1 MEIEFRTD
9 IGRKRKVNQDAV
21 GIFKNKEALTLAIVA
36 DGMGGHQAGEVASK
50 MAVADLGN
58 LWEVSALTDKEEIIQ
73 WLIKTIQQE
82 NEKIYQA
89 GQAEEEKAGMGTTI
103 VAVVVLKNHLIFAH
117 VGDSRLYMLRGE
129 TFEQMTDD
137 HSLVNLLVQS
147 GEITKEMADVHPQK
161 NVLVRSVGI
170 PGTVEVDVTE
180 LEIVSGDCFLVCS
193 DGLTNM
199 VNDDYIATIIKK
211 APSLELA
218 LEQLIETANGMGGKD
233 NITALLIN
241 VGEGGNKYD

>member
-21 GIFKNKEALTLAIVA
+21 GIFKNKENLTLAVVA

-50 MAVADLGN
+50 LAVADLGK
-58 LWEVSALTDKEEIIQ
+58 LWEISKLTDKEEIIQ
-73 WLIKTIQQE
+73 WLIKTIQRE
-82 NEKIYQA
+82 NEIIYQK
-89 GQAEEEKAGMGTTI
+89 GQADAEKTGMGTTI
-103 VAVVVLKNHLIFAH
+103 VAVVVLKNYLIFAH

-129 TFEQMTDD
+129 TFEQMTED

-147 GEITKEMADVHPQK
+147 GEITKEMAEVHPQK

-170 PGTVEVDVTE
+170 PGTVEVDVTD
-180 LEIVSGDCFLVCS
+180 LETLPDDCFLVCS

-199 VNDDYIATIIKK
+199 INDDYIATIIKK
-211 APSLELA
+211 APTLEMA

-241 VGEGGNKYD
+241 VSEGGE